1 MSSTPLVYLKYLCKF
16 SPYLC
21 FQMAEE
27 GWTQG
32 NCQAAPGF
40 PSLLISALENL
51 GVTEPPRYYS
61 REYEH
66 HGTLRCRVILVV
78 ARSDRYPDILS
89 WRVTAT
95 GFRHQDTYPLAVRK
109 ALRYLCR
116 IFERHLTPTPMR
128 FFPPA
133 IRTPVWEARMR
144 SLERRRHEEVLL
156 YQVATYLAS
165 LDQLFDEQANLLR
178 EQTHRAEQAELALRL
193 QQIRAVQA
201 EARAAA
207 AVSSEAVAQESL
219 RQARDQRMLEWT
231 RSGTP
236 VPAIGEDHVLLG
248 TPVFGWGPLVG
259 NPLAPPENPGRST
272 AAAAREATAQPQ
284 ENGDLEDGEPG
295 PLISPENASSFPREE
310 PTQAN
315 ESA

>member
-1 MSSTPLVYLKYLCKF
+1 MFFYKPGVTD
-16 SPYLC
+16 
-21 FQMAEE
+21 
-27 GWTQG
+27 
-32 NCQAAPGF
+32 CQAAPGF
-40 PSLLISALENL
+40 PSLLINALESL
-51 GVTEPPRYYS
+51 GVTERPRYYS

-78 ARSDRYPDILS
+78 ARSDRYPDIQS

-116 IFERHLTPTPMR
+116 IFEGHLTPTPMR

-219 RQARDQRMLEWT
+219 RQARDRRMQEWAS
-231 RSGTP
+231 SGTP

-248 TPVFGWGPLVG
+248 TPVLGWGPLVG

-272 AAAAREATAQPQ
+272 AAAREAPTQPR
-284 ENGDLEDGEPG
+284 ENGVLEDGEPG
-295 PLISPENASSFPREE
+295 PLVSPEDVSSFPREE

>member
-1 MSSTPLVYLKYLCKF
+1 MLPAPFCTCARLFTLSL
-16 SPYLC
+16 

-32 NCQAAPGF
+32 NCQAAPSF
-40 PSLLISALENL
+40 PSLLINALENL
-51 GVTEPPRYYS
+51 GVTERPRYYS

-66 HGTLRCRVILVV
+66 HGTLRCRVILVI
-78 ARSDRYPDILS
+78 ARSICYPDIQP

-95 GFRHQDTYPLAVRK
+95 GFRHQDTYPLTVRK

-116 IFERHLTPTPMR
+116 IFEGHLTATLVR

-133 IRTPVWEARMR
+133 IRNPVWEARMR
-144 SLERRRHEEVLL
+144 SLERRRHEEGPL

-165 LDQLFDEQANLLR
+165 LDQLFDEQANRLR
-178 EQTHRAEQAELALRL
+178 EQTHRAEQAELAVRL
-193 QQIRAVQA
+193 QQIRAAQA

-219 RQARDQRMLEWT
+219 RQARDRRMQEWT
-231 RSGTP
+231 QSGTP

-248 TPVFGWGPLVG
+248 TPIIGWGPLFG
-259 NPLAPPENPGRST
+259 NSQAPSENPESSATAVERD
-272 AAAAREATAQPQ
+272 AAAQPLTNGNL
-284 ENGDLEDGEPG
+284 ENGEQGLLTP
-295 PLISPENASSFPREE
+295 PASEEGTPRE
-310 PTQAN
+310 
-315 ESA
+315 